1 MSADPQQPDRTTE
14 VRAAADLADQ
24 ALAQVGRLKVG
35 TWDSV
40 QALALVS
47 IAKSLAVLAASEVEG

>member
-1 MSADPQQPDRTTE
+1 METGSNTADEAAELAR
-14 VRAAADLADQ
+14 RAADAASE
-24 ALAQVGRLKVG
+24 LKVG

-47 IAKSLAVLAASEVEG
+47 IAKSLSVIAASSGS